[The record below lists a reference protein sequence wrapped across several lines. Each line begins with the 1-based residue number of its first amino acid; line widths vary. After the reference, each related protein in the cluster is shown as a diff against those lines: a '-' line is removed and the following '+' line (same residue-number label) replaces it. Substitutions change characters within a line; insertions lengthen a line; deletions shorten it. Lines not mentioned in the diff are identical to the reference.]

1 MANLYQ
7 KYCDEIRSKLQKDL
21 EIKNPMAV
29 PKISKITINMGV
41 GEAISDRKIMDAAV
55 ADMTA
60 IAGQQPVICLRVVLR
75 LDSRFARVIPS
86 AAR

>member
-7 KYCDEIRSKLQKDL
+7 KYCDEIRPKLQQDL

-55 ADMTA
+55 SDMTA
-60 IAGQQPVICLRVVLR
+60 IAGQQPVIC
-75 LDSRFARVIPS
+75 FARVIPS